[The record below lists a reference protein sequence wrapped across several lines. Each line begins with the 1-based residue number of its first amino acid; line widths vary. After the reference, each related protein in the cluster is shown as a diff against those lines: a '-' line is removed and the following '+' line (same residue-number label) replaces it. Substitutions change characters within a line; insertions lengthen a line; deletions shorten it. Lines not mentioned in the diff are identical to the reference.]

1 MEYGDIIQGDWI
13 KQTKKDIEEAKEDES
28 MLNVLLWDIRGNK
41 DYLEEFVRELESMEE
56 NIEDKIEEAR
66 HFSLS

>member
-1 MEYGDIIQGDWI
+1 MKEIEDWI

-56 NIEDKIEEAR
+56 NIEDKIEEVR
-66 HFSLS
+66 HSSQA

>member
-1 MEYGDIIQGDWI
+1 MKEIEDWI

-66 HFSLS
+66 HSSQA